1 MATAASISDPIPVAV
16 DSAGVT
22 EFVSREVPLAAPA
35 AVPATVALLPQLLS
49 WTAIGLLVFVSGGVI
64 YLSTV
69 EWRDRRRRQA
79 AEPRRRP

>member
-22 EFVSREVPLAAPA
+22 ELVSREVPLAAPA